1 MSILTERQ
9 KLYLDICR
17 CFDSGLYGFIRC
29 DVYCLASR
37 SGIAYFDSPA
47 SAERAFFMTVMDCDA
62 VYLEEDTLVLRQVHR
77 RNTVLTEWSLKTL
90 SDENNVKKDVCAL
103 PIQTFDAMV
112 YCCHD
117 TKSEEFS
124 RIHSSISWIRENH
137 F

>member
-47 SAERAFFMTVMDCDA
+47 SAERAFFMTVMDCDT
-62 VYLEEDTLVLRQVHR
+62 VYLEGYTIVLRQVHR
-77 RNTVLTEWSLKTL
+77 RNTVLTEWTLKTL
-90 SDENNVKKDVCAL
+90 SDENNVKDVCAL

-112 YCCHD
+112 YDCHD

-124 RIHSSISWIRENH
+124 RIHPSTPWIGENR